1 MDNKSYISTNFESGQ
16 YTLAT
21 LYDCAG
27 DPGTQFEL
35 SPIQATKSPRNSNS
49 TPGEYS
55 HLSHSGPSSQ
65 NLLQANYTGH
75 DNQQSLHSSARLYDT
90 AYKIPVN
97 HRSDDVKVVTTN
109 KSQKLGSVRQCKSS
123 QVVMIVLL
131 VLILLILVALLVMM
145 LLFFYLSSKELRLC
159 RSHDDGGTSSSSTSA
174 GLNGSF
180 NCATTNNLTLLQNY
194 IMSNCASE
202 DTLLLLQDKMNS
214 ISEQIIRHDK
224 STNSSTNVI
233 LQKLQTSKEISIPTA
248 AAINDIL
255 VIVNKLLELQN
266 GSSLFNSIRPVSC
279 NNIKVLQPNSPTG
292 YYHINN
298 RSIYCNMDVL
308 CGVEGGWTRLAHL
321 DMSDSGEKCP
331 YELTEWPYYYYE
343 RLYRVCGR
351 PNNFGG
357 CKSVKFP
364 TNGIAYTQI
373 CGRVIGYQ
381 KGSTDGIR
389 SSGSIN
395 SAYLDGVSI
404 TRGSPREHVWSY
416 IAGRRSDW
424 ASSCPCSNGNNVNVL
439 SFVGDN
445 YYCESGSYSEPH
457 NDIFNGTDPL
467 WDGQNCLSLEAPCC
481 TSPNLPW
488 FHRDYGNIA
497 STDYLELRVCCNHWL
512 ENEDVPISLYEIYI
526 K

>member
-1 MDNKSYISTNFESGQ
+1 MDNKSYVSTNFESGR

-35 SPIQATKSPRNSNS
+35 SPIQAAKSPRNSSS

-55 HLSHSGPSSQ
+55 LLSHSGPSSQ

-75 DNQQSLHSSARLYDT
+75 DNQQSLHSSAQLYDT

-97 HRSDDVKVVTTN
+97 HRSDDANAVTTN
-109 KSQKLGSVRQCKSS
+109 RSQKSGSVWQCKSL

-131 VLILLILVALLVMM
+131 VLILLILVAFLVMI
-145 LLFFYLSSKELRLC
+145 LLFFYLSSKDL
-159 RSHDDGGTSSSSTSA
+159 STSDTSNA
-174 GLNGSF
+174 GLNNGNS
-180 NCATTNNLTLLQNY
+180 NTTSYNQ
-194 IMSNCASE
+194 
-202 DTLLLLQDKMNS
+202 LLLLQNRMDDILKQMNDFS
-214 ISEQIIRHDK
+214 AKNNSLLLDFILKQITSHGTH
-224 STNSSTNVI
+224 TNSSTNAI
-233 LQKLQTSKEISIPTA
+233 LQELKTSKKINIPTA

-255 VIVNKLLELQN
+255 VIVNELLELQN

-308 CGVEGGWTRLAHL
+308 CGVGGGGWTRLAYL
-321 DMSDSGEKCP
+321 DMSDSGERCP

-351 PNNFGG
+351 PNNFRG

-381 KGSTDGIR
+381 KGSTNGIG
-389 SSGSIN
+389 SSGDIN

-416 IAGRRSDW
+416 IAGLRSDW
-424 ASSCPCSNGNNVNVL
+424 ASSCPCSINGSNVTVP
-439 SFVGDN
+439 SFVGNN
-445 YYCESGSYSEPH
+445 YYCESGTNSSFFY
-457 NDIFNGTDPL
+457 NVFYGDDPL
-467 WDGQNCLSLEAPCC
+467 WDGQKCPSLEAPCC
-481 TSPNLPW
+481 TSPKMLPW
-488 FHRDYGNIA
+488 FHRDYGNVA
-497 STDYLELRVCCNHWL
+497 STDYLELRVCCDQYL

>member
-1 MDNKSYISTNFESGQ
+1 MKVFVNIVIKAAVTVEMDNKSYISTNFESGQ

-35 SPIQATKSPRNSNS
+35 LPIQAAKSPRNSNS

-90 AYKIPVN
+90 AYEIPVN
-97 HRSDDVKVVTTN
+97 HQSDDAKVVTTN
-109 KSQKLGSVRQCKSS
+109 KSQKSGSVQQCKSS

-131 VLILLILVALLVMM
+131 VLILLILVALLVMI
-145 LLFFYLSSKELRLC
+145 LLFFYLLSKDL
-159 RSHDDGGTSSSSTSA
+159 STSDASNA
-174 GLNGSF
+174 GLNNGNS
-180 NCATTNNLTLLQNY
+180 NTTSYNQLSLLQSRMDDILKQMNDF
-194 IMSNCASE
+194 SAKNNS
-202 DTLLLLQDKMNS
+202 LLLNFILK
-214 ISEQIIRHDK
+214 QITSHDTH
-224 STNSSTNVI
+224 TNSSTNAI
-233 LQKLQTSKEISIPTA
+233 LQELQTSREVSIPTA

-255 VIVNKLLELQN
+255 VVVNELLELQN

-279 NNIKVLQPNSPTG
+279 KDIKAVQPNSPTG
-292 YYHINN
+292 YYHVNSRN
-298 RSIYCNMDVL
+298 IYCNMDVL
-308 CGVEGGWTRLAHL
+308 CGVEGGGWTRLAHL
-321 DMSDSGEKCP
+321 DMSDSGERCP
-331 YELTEWPYYYYE
+331 YELTEWYYYYE
-343 RLYRVCGR
+343 RVRVCGR

-389 SSGSIN
+389 SSGDIN

-416 IAGRRSDW
+416 IAGLRSDW
-424 ASSCPCSNGNNVNVL
+424 ASSCPCSINGSNVNVP
-439 SFVGDN
+439 SFVRNN
-445 YYCESGSYSEPH
+445 YYCESGTNNSFLSRHRSAETLCWLWYVVVVVGLIS
-457 NDIFNGTDPL
+457 IFMRSNAHA
-467 WDGQNCLSLEAPCC
+467 LE
-481 TSPNLPW
+481 LKM
-488 FHRDYGNIA
+488 A
-497 STDYLELRVCCNHWL
+497 STSFQQDKARYRSLRS
-512 ENEDVPISLYEIYI
+512 I
-526 K
+526 